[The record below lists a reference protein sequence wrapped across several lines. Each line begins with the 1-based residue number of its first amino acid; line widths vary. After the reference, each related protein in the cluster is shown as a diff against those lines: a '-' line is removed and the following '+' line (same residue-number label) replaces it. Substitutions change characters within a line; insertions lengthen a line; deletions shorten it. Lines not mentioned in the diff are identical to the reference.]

1 MYYRVAIRRERD
13 QRDRPPSW
21 QWRSTVLSS
30 LQALFQ
36 FLRLYAA
43 LPQDHLRVFSSSSRE
58 GLAEQLVQENKGLE
72 STSVTA
78 AQFLHERMIHS
89 PKVTPVT
96 RATSERGA
104 REHQETA
111 SIAVSTRT
119 RLNGSGSVANTLDE
133 RSMSRLSRRRLELE
147 LGPGGDHDILYRF
160 ALPASLPQVLA
171 WIRLLARVHR
181 GELQP

>member
-1 MYYRVAIRRERD
+1 M
-13 QRDRPPSW
+13 
-21 QWRSTVLSS
+21 LSS

-89 PKVTPVT
+89 PKVTQVI
-96 RATSERGA
+96 SERGA

-119 RLNGSGSVANTLDE
+119 RLNESGSVADTLDE
-133 RSMSRLSRRRLELE
+133 RSMSRLSRRWLELE